1 MIKTKIDDRF
11 KRAEKY
17 KVPKKIVDKNTK
29 EAFADLFFSENQNYC
44 LLYSLLED
52 IEFSIYHEE
61 CKEVGEIRDFI
72 KKYKDI
78 YVYPKCEFD
87 LDD

>member
-1 MIKTKIDDRF
+1 MIDTNIENRF
-11 KRAEKY
+11 K
-17 KVPKKIVDKNTK
+17 I
-29 EAFADLFFSENQNYC
+29 S
-44 LLYSLLED
+44 
-52 IEFSIYHEE
+52 
-61 CKEVGEIRDFI
+61 